1 LELGSELTKDVLD
14 RGLQADVRP
23 AVRAALRIIERMV
36 EGPEGPRAE
45 DIAAARAAGIDE
57 EGLRTA
63 ILVCVAF
70 TMIVRLADTFDF
82 TIRSPQQFEADAKV
96 LLQRGYG

>member
-1 LELGSELTKDVLD
+1 MDHGPS
-14 RGLQADVRP
+14 ADARP
-23 AVRAALRIIERMV
+23 EVRAALAIIERMV
-36 EGPEGPRAE
+36 RDPDGPRAE
-45 DIAAARAAGIDE
+45 DIAAARAAGVND

-70 TMIVRLADTFDF
+70 SIIVRLADTFDF
-82 TIRSPQQFEADAKV
+82 ALRSDTQWAADAKV